1 MSFYSP
7 YHFRNNLKILQGDL
21 TSRSLLGVRELE
33 ELMQSVSIFA
43 ILGYPCLFSVY
54 FCRFFCF
61 SFLVKSMFYE
71 PFKLDLILK
80 VATGK

>member
-7 YHFRNNLKILQGDL
+7 YRFRNNLKILQGDL

-43 ILGYPCLFSVY
+43 ILGYPYFFSVY
-54 FCRFFCF
+54 FC
-61 SFLVKSMFYE
+61 
-71 PFKLDLILK
+71 
-80 VATGK
+80 